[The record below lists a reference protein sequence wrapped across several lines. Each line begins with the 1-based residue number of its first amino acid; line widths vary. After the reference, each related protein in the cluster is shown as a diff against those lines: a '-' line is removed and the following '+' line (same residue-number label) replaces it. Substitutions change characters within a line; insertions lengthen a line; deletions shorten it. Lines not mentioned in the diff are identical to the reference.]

1 MRAYNL
7 FYSLGF
13 VLSFVMTSVASH
25 VAAAAPRDPYD
36 LPEQVAIQSRKYQMN
51 HSIFGNVGY
60 MPIDS
65 FNRAF
70 SFAGG
75 YRYAIRPWLTWEVL
89 NYTQVANS
97 ETQLKKDLEALNLDV
112 KNVGL
117 GGVFDWP
124 KQIYMTGLHYA
135 PYYSKSLMFN
145 STLVYSESTI
155 FLGVGSLN
163 FNLTGQKP
171 MIAPGISTRMYI
183 GTNWAFN
190 AYFRDYF
197 YKDENT
203 GITGIFDFGIGLEYG
218 FGGGSSRADSTN

>member
-1 MRAYNL
+1 MRTFSPDCFMKCFA
-7 FYSLGF
+7 FI
-13 VLSFVMTSVASH
+13 LSSILIVASTH
-25 VAAAAPRDPYD
+25 TAQAAARDPYD
-36 LPEQVAIQSRKYQMN
+36 LPEQVAIQGRKYQMN
-51 HSIFGNVGY
+51 HSIFGSAGY

-70 SFAGG
+70 SFSGG

-89 NYTQVANS
+89 SYTQVANS
-97 ETQLKKDLEALNLDV
+97 QTQLKKDLEALNLDV

-124 KQIYMTGLHYA
+124 KQIYMTGIHYA

-145 STLVYSESTI
+145 STLVYSETSV
-155 FLGVGSLN
+155 FLGAGSLN

-171 MIAPGISTRMYI
+171 MIAPGLATRMYI
-183 GTNWAFN
+183 GKSFAFN

-197 YKDENT
+197 YKDDNT
-203 GITGIFDFGIGLEYG
+203 GITGIFDFGVGLELG
-218 FGGGSSRADSTN
+218 FGGTP